1 MKLYSALMIES
12 FGDLEVTPLE
22 PSEVESIVLPA
33 KSNFGRQS
41 CVQDICGREHGE
53 VCSFL
58 DAVRVYKFEVKR
70 KPMYNMH
77 LSGLSSY
84 DGTAAYI
91 NVRRVSRELCPVH
104 CSSLGSEDRRHTHQ
118 RLSNSAMVPTP
129 LLFFTSSPSSNDNL
143 NARMHLAAALPGNR
157 RLHPGAGARPL
168 RPQVDAPNMKE
179 L

>member
-91 NVRRVSRELCPVH
+91 NVRRLPYPETAACTLERELAH
-104 CSSLGSEDRRHTHQ
+104 CALRWMRRI
-118 RLSNSAMVPTP
+118 
-129 LLFFTSSPSSNDNL
+129 
-143 NARMHLAAALPGNR
+143 
-157 RLHPGAGARPL
+157 
-168 RPQVDAPNMKE
+168 
-179 L
+179 